1 MFIDFINTFQ
11 GYLLL
16 SESFFLYIYIY
27 ICNFYFLRLIHSTIL
42 LLDRLYGAIL
52 CYDPNL
58 QFPSISLF
66 DTFFLIPSTEL
77 TE

>member
-16 SESFFLYIYIY
+16 SESFFFFY
-27 ICNFYFLRLIHSTIL
+27 ICVIFLRLIHSTIL

-52 CYDPNL
+52 CYDPNF

-66 DTFFLIPSTEL
+66 DTFFLILSTEL